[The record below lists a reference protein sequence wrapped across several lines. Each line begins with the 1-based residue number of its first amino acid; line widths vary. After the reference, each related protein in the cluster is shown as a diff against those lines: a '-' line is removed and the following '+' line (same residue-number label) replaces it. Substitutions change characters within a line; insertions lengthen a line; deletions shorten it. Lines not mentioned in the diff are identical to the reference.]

1 MSSLKRK
8 KSASDEQVEM
18 RKAQKQAWVQSI
30 IRQQLEGKGTWNN
43 FEL

>member
-8 KSASDEQVEM
+8 KSDSDEQVEM
-18 RKAQKQAWVQSI
+18 RKAQKQEWVQSI